1 MILKTMKLGAVL
13 VATTVAGAAVAQEQ
27 SENRVTATSDWAVY
41 VEASP
46 RECWAVSAP
55 VETIN
60 TRDGNAVDVNRGDI
74 QLIIFYRPGD
84 NIAGQV
90 MFAGGY
96 PFAPGSVVTARIGET
111 SYELFTEGNFAW
123 PASAEDDS
131 RLVEAMKRGA
141 DATVVGRSS
150 RGTQTSDRFSL
161 IGFTAAVDEA
171 ASRCAG

>member
-1 MILKTMKLGAVL
+1 MIVKLMKTWSVVSAVMF
-13 VATTVAGAAVAQEQ
+13 AGSAMAQEQ
-27 SENRVTATSDWAVY
+27 SENRVAATSDWAVY

-55 VETIN
+55 VETRN
-60 TRDGNAVDVNRGDI
+60 TRDGAVVEVNRGDI
-74 QLIIFYRPGD
+74 QMLIFYRPAD

-96 PFAPGSVVTARIGET
+96 PFAPGSTVALTIGET
-111 SYELFTEGNFAW
+111 SFEMFTEGNFAW
-123 PASAEDDS
+123 PVSAQDDASIIA
-131 RLVEAMKRGA
+131 AMKRGT
-141 DATVVGRSS
+141 DATAVGRSQ

-171 ASRCAG
+171 ANRCTG

>member
-1 MILKTMKLGAVL
+1 MILNTMKTASLLAAMTL
-13 VATTVAGAAVAQEQ
+13 AGMVSAQEQ
-27 SENRVTATSDWAVY
+27 SENRVTAASDWSVY

-60 TRDGNAVDVNRGDI
+60 TRDGSTVDVNRGDI

-96 PFAPGSVVTARIGET
+96 PFAPGSVVTARVGDAP
-111 SYELFTEGNFAW
+111 YELFTEGNFAW
-123 PASAEDDS
+123 LPTPEDDA
-131 RLVEAMKRGA
+131 RIIAAMKRGA
-141 DATVVGRSS
+141 DATIVGRSA
-150 RGTQTSDRFSL
+150 RGTQTSDKFSL

-171 ASRCAG
+171 ANRCAG

>member
-13 VATTVAGAAVAQEQ
+13 VATAVAGAAVAQEQ

-74 QLIIFYRPGD
+74 QLIVFYRPGD

-96 PFAPGSVVTARIGET
+96 PFASGSVVTARIGEA

-123 PASAEDDS
+123 PASAEDDA

>member
-1 MILKTMKLGAVL
+1 MILKTM
-13 VATTVAGAAVAQEQ
+13 TTAGFLAAVTLAGMAGAQEQ
-27 SENRVTATSDWAVY
+27 SENRVTATSDWSVY
-41 VEASP
+41 VETSP

-60 TRDGNAVDVNRGDI
+60 TRDGTAVDVNRGDI

-84 NIAGQV
+84 NITGQI

-96 PFAPGSVVTARIGET
+96 PFAPGSVVTVRIGDT
-111 SYELFTEGNFAW
+111 TYELFTEGNFAW
-123 PASAEDDS
+123 PASSEDDA
-131 RLVEAMKRGA
+131 RMVAAMKRGA
-141 DATVVGRSS
+141 DATIVGRSS
-150 RGTQTSDRFSL
+150 RGTQTSDKFSL

>member
-1 MILKTMKLGAVL
+1 MILKTMKMGAVL
-13 VATTVAGAAVAQEQ
+13 AAVTVSGMAVAQEQ
-27 SENRVTATSDWAVY
+27 SENRVAATSDWAVY

-60 TRDGNAVDVNRGDI
+60 TRDGNTVDVNRGDI

-84 NIAGQV
+84 SIAGQV

-96 PFAPGSVVTARIGET
+96 PFAPGSVVTVRIGDT
-111 SYELFTEGNFAW
+111 TYELFTEGNFAW
-123 PASAEDDS
+123 PASAEDDA
-131 RLVEAMKRGA
+131 RMVAAMKRGA
-141 DATVVGRSS
+141 DATVVGRSA

>member
-1 MILKTMKLGAVL
+1 MILKTMKTASLL
-13 VATTVAGAAVAQEQ
+13 AAVTLAGMAGAQEQ
-27 SENRVTATSDWAVY
+27 SENRVTATSDWSVY

-60 TRDGNAVDVNRGDI
+60 TRDGNTVDVNRGDI

-96 PFAPGSVVTARIGET
+96 PFAPGSVVTGRVGDATYG
-111 SYELFTEGNFAW
+111 LFTEGNFAW
-123 PASAEDDS
+123 LPTPEDDA
-131 RLVEAMKRGA
+131 RIIAAMKRGA
-141 DATVVGRSS
+141 DATIVGRSA
-150 RGTQTSDRFSL
+150 RGTQTSDKFSL

-171 ASRCAG
+171 ANRCAG

>member
-1 MILKTMKLGAVL
+1 MILNTMKTASLLAAMTLAGM
-13 VATTVAGAAVAQEQ
+13 AGAQGQ
-27 SENRVTATSDWAVY
+27 SENRVTATSDWSVY

-60 TRDGNAVDVNRGDI
+60 TRDGSTVDVNRGDI

-96 PFAPGSVVTARIGET
+96 PFAPGSVVTARVGDAT
-111 SYELFTEGNFAW
+111 YELFTEGNFAW
-123 PASAEDDS
+123 LPTPEDDA
-131 RLVEAMKRGA
+131 RIIAAMKRGA
-141 DATVVGRSS
+141 DATIVGRSA
-150 RGTQTSDRFSL
+150 RGTQTSDKFSL

-171 ASRCAG
+171 ANRCAG

>member
-1 MILKTMKLGAVL
+1 MILKTMKI
-13 VATTVAGAAVAQEQ
+13 AGLLAAMSLSGMAGAQEQ
-27 SENRVTATSDWAVY
+27 SENRVTATSDWSVY

-60 TRDGNAVDVNRGDI
+60 TRDGNTVDVNRGDI

-84 NIAGQV
+84 TIMGQV

-96 PFAPGSVVTARIGET
+96 PFAPDSVVTARIGDAT
-111 SYELFTEGNFAW
+111 YEFFTQGNFAW
-123 PASAEDDS
+123 LPTPEDDA
-131 RLVEAMKRGA
+131 RMVAAMKRGA
-141 DATVVGRSS
+141 DATIVGRSA
-150 RGTQTSDRFSL
+150 RGTQTSDKFSL

>member
-1 MILKTMKLGAVL
+1 MILNTMKTASLLAAMTL
-13 VATTVAGAAVAQEQ
+13 AGMAGAQEQ
-27 SENRVTATSDWAVY
+27 SENRVTATSDWSVY

-60 TRDGNAVDVNRGDI
+60 TRDGSTVDVNRGDI

-96 PFAPGSVVTARIGET
+96 PFAPGSVVTARVGDAT
-111 SYELFTEGNFAW
+111 YELFTEGNFAW
-123 PASAEDDS
+123 LPTPEDDA
-131 RLVEAMKRGA
+131 RIIAAMKRGA
-141 DATVVGRSS
+141 DATIVGRSA
-150 RGTQTSDRFSL
+150 RGTQTSDKFSL

-171 ASRCAG
+171 ANRCAG

>member
-1 MILKTMKLGAVL
+1 MILKTMKMGGLLAAMMLAGM
-13 VATTVAGAAVAQEQ
+13 ATAQEQ
-27 SENRVTATSDWAVY
+27 SENRVAATSDWAVY

-84 NIAGQV
+84 SIAGQV

-96 PFAPGSVVTARIGET
+96 PFAPGSVVTIRIGET
-111 SYELFTEGNFAW
+111 TYELFTEGNFAW
-123 PASAEDDS
+123 PASAADDAS
-131 RLVEAMKRGA
+131 IVAAMKRGA

>member
-1 MILKTMKLGAVL
+1 MIVKMMKTCGL
-13 VATTVAGAAVAQEQ
+13 VSALMLAGPAFAQQQ
-27 SENRVTATSDWAVY
+27 SENRVAATSDWAVY

-55 VETIN
+55 VETRN
-60 TRDGNAVDVNRGDI
+60 TRDGATVDVRRGDI

-96 PFAPGSVVTARIGET
+96 PFASGSTVSLSIGGTA
-111 SYELFTEGNFAW
+111 YELFTEGDFAW
-123 PASAEDDS
+123 PASPEDDA
-131 RLVEAMKRGA
+131 RIVAAMKRGA
-141 DATVVGRSS
+141 DATAVGRSG

>member
-1 MILKTMKLGAVL
+1 MIFKTM
-13 VATTVAGAAVAQEQ
+13 TTCGFLSAMMFAGAASAQNQ
-27 SENRVTATSDWAVY
+27 SENRVAAESDWAVY

-60 TRDGNAVDVNRGDI
+60 TRDGSAVDVRRGDI
-74 QLIIFYRPGD
+74 QLIVFYRPSD

-96 PFAPGSVVTARIGET
+96 PFAPGSTVALSIGGT
-111 SYELFTEGNFAW
+111 SYELFTEGDFAW
-123 PASAEDDS
+123 PASAADDAS
-131 RLVEAMKRGA
+131 IIAAMKRGA
-141 DATVVGRSS
+141 DATAVGRSG
-150 RGTQTSDRFSL
+150 RGTQTSDKFSL

-171 ASRCAG
+171 GSRCAG

>member
-1 MILKTMKLGAVL
+1 MILNTMKTASLLAAMTL
-13 VATTVAGAAVAQEQ
+13 AWMAGAQEQ
-27 SENRVTATSDWAVY
+27 SENRVTATSDWSVY

-60 TRDGNAVDVNRGDI
+60 TRDGTAVDVNRGDI
-74 QLIIFYRPGD
+74 QLIIFYRPDD
-84 NIAGQV
+84 NITGQI

-96 PFAPGSVVTARIGET
+96 PFAPGSVVTVRIGDT
-111 SYELFTEGNFAW
+111 TYELFTEGNFAW
-123 PASAEDDS
+123 PASSEDDA
-131 RLVEAMKRGA
+131 RMVAAMKRGA
-141 DATVVGRSS
+141 DATIVGRSS
-150 RGTQTSDRFSL
+150 RGTQTSDKFSL